1 VRTRHLVPVGQL
13 VLVAVVIALVAWTA
27 QERTR
32 QDVLTAFHNYR
43 PDWDDAWRAPVEHR
57 AVDALGRLL
66 ATPDRD
72 PEMAE
77 AALAV
82 MRRSPSWFAMGPEVG
97 NQLKGWLDARLD
109 PKHAAFTGDGDALRP
124 AYDLLVL
131 AEAEDADLYRQ
142 RIAALA
148 GDRSERAA
156 ALTAASAELQDHLA
170 DAQADAALARLDL
183 AWTVLGEPLAG
194 APFNHL
200 ARAAPP
206 VAPAEK
212 LASLAVVS
220 HIRHLLEPYG
230 LKALG
235 TYGETR
241 PDQAMLDWLDRQ
253 AREVERSSPG
263 QRDRLQQ
270 AREVLARHLP
280 DYRYEPV
287 VDIACRTALRR
298 HAIPGGGLLIAALV
312 LATLG
317 GGLAYALAR
326 LARGPLPVDVNAE
339 TMENVEPIDLD
350 TDAETRGGRSSAS
363 ITDVG

>member
-1 VRTRHLVPVGQL
+1 MKMRRLVPLAQL
-13 VLVAVVIALVAWTA
+13 ALVAVVIVLVAWTA
-27 QERTR
+27 QGRTR
-32 QDVLTAFHNYR
+32 EDVLTAFHNYR

-57 AVDALGRLL
+57 AVDMLGRLL
-66 ATPDRD
+66 AAPDRD

-97 NQLKGWLDARLD
+97 SQLKGWLDARLAD
-109 PKHAAFTGDGDALRP
+109 PLADGDALRP

-131 AEAEDADLYRQ
+131 AEAEDVELYRQ
-142 RIAALA
+142 RIVALA

-156 ALTAASAELQDHLA
+156 ILTAASAELQEHLA
-170 DAQADAALARLDL
+170 DQRAGDAAIIRLDQ
-183 AWTVLGEPLAG
+183 AWTALREPLGTAR
-194 APFNHL
+194 FNRL
-200 ARAAPP
+200 ARASPP

-212 LASLAVVS
+212 LASLSVVAY
-220 HIRHLLEPYG
+220 IRHLLEPYG

-253 AREVERSSPG
+253 AREVERTNPG
-263 QRDRLQQ
+263 QRERLRQ
-270 AREVLARHLP
+270 ARDVLARHLP

-298 HAIPGGGLLIAALV
+298 HSIPGGGLLIAALV
-312 LATLG
+312 LVILG

-350 TDAETRGGRSSAS
+350 TDAETRGGKSSAS

>member
-1 VRTRHLVPVGQL
+1 MKARHLWPMAQL
-13 VLVAVVIALVAWTA
+13 VLVVVVIALVAWTA
-27 QERTR
+27 HGRTR
-32 QDVLTAFHNYR
+32 EDVLTAFHNYR

-57 AVDALGRLL
+57 AVDMLGRLL
-66 ATPDRD
+66 PAPDHD

-97 NQLKGWLDARLD
+97 NQLKGWLDARLKD
-109 PKHAAFTGDGDALRP
+109 PLFDGDGDALRP

-131 AEAEDADLYRQ
+131 AEAEDAELYRQ
-142 RIAALA
+142 RIVALA
-148 GDRSERAA
+148 GDRNERAA
-156 ALTAASAELQDHLA
+156 LLTAASAELQDHLA
-170 DAQADAALARLDL
+170 DAQADAVIVRLDR
-183 AWTVLGEPLAG
+183 AWITLREPLG
-194 APFNHL
+194 TAPFNRL
-200 ARAAPP
+200 ARASPP

-212 LASLAVVS
+212 LASLSVVAY
-220 HIRHLLEPYG
+220 IRHLLEPYG

-253 AREVERSSPG
+253 AREVERANPG
-263 QRDRLQQ
+263 QRERLRQ
-270 AREVLARHLP
+270 ARAVLARHLP

-287 VDIACRTALRR
+287 VDIACRIALRR
-298 HAIPGGGLLIAALV
+298 HGIPGGGWLIATLV
-312 LATLG
+312 LMTLG
-317 GGLAYALAR
+317 GSLAYALAR

-350 TDAETRGGRSSAS
+350 TDAETRGGKSSAS

>member
-1 VRTRHLVPVGQL
+1 MKARHLVPLAQFT
-13 VLVAVVIALVAWTA
+13 LVAVVIALVAMTA
-27 QERTR
+27 QSRTR
-32 QDVLTAFHNYR
+32 EDVLTAFHNYR

-57 AVDALGRLL
+57 AVEVLGRLL
-66 ATPDRD
+66 AAPDRD

-82 MRRSPSWFAMGPEVG
+82 MRRSSSWFGMSPAVG
-97 NQLKGWLDARLD
+97 SQVKGWLDGRLAD
-109 PKHAAFTGDGDALRP
+109 PLADGDALRP
-124 AYDLLVL
+124 AFDLLVL
-131 AEAEDADLYRQ
+131 AEAEDVELYRQ
-142 RIAALA
+142 RIVALA
-148 GDRSERAA
+148 GDRTERAA
-156 ALTAASAELQDHLA
+156 ALFAAAGALLDGM
-170 DAQADAALARLDL
+170 DMPDRADAAIVQLDR
-183 AWTVLGEPLAG
+183 AWGSLREPLGG
-194 APFNHL
+194 ARFNRL

-235 TYGETR
+235 VYGETR

-253 AREVERSSPG
+253 AREVERANPG
-263 QRDRLQQ
+263 QRERLRL
-270 AREVLARHLP
+270 ARDVLARHLP

-312 LATLG
+312 LVILG